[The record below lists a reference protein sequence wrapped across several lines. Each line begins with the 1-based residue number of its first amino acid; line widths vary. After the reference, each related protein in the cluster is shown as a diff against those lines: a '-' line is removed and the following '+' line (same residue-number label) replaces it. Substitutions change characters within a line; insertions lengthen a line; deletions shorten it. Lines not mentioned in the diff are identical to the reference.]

1 MNEVNSLENLLD
13 NNDNFISPF
22 SRYYFGKDFN
32 NLDLDN
38 NQDFGVT
45 HLKIA
50 LLSKNCDEFN
60 FFSSINYKFK
70 IIGLSEHK
78 ISTENNSI
86 NSLQGYNFVY
96 TPCATSH
103 IGTGFFVHNEL
114 IYKIRDDLTLTF
126 LDKI

>member
-45 HLKIA
+45 HLNIA
-50 LLSKNCDEFN
+50 SLCKNCYQFIN

-70 IIGLSEHK
+70 IIVLSEHK
-78 ISTENNSI
+78 ISTGNNSI

-96 TPCATSH
+96 TPRATSH
-103 IGTGFFVHNEL
+103 IDT
-114 IYKIRDDLTLTF
+114 
-126 LDKI
+126 